1 MSSNIASSRYML
13 VISDLI
19 EKSSAIVYN
28 ERSSEVVD
36 PTLTNACPT
45 LVTML
50 RQPSSDPMAATIK
63 ARPVITLRH
72 RLFHPSLSTHA
83 PSSASV
89 AIYRDIKCRTT
100 FANHRNHFNNL
111 PLT

>member
-28 ERSSEVVD
+28 ERSSEVVV

-45 LVTML
+45 LVTVL

-83 PSSASV
+83 PSSAFGISPASHPAAV
-89 AIYRDIKCRTT
+89 LGPIPRVPT
-100 FANHRNHFNNL
+100 
-111 PLT
+111 PSPQP